1 MDHGTLSQLT
11 DDATILLV
19 DQNDLAIVAA
29 AYVTL
34 AWSVV
39 LGVVCLDVTLALL
52 VLRSLRTLEEGCALR
67 QDSLEGV
74 DVLLRDRSRAL
85 ANWRE
90 LNACEGAALWAQV
103 PSRYQVAARRLV
115 VDLRRRGEWEVELRR
130 QVQVEVEVFF
140 RRFVLAAR
148 VAEICKGR
156 VGRDH
161 QQRERLRP

>member
-11 DDATILLV
+11 DDATVLLV
-19 DQNDLAIVAA
+19 DQDDLAIVAA

-52 VLRSLRTLEEGCALR
+52 VLGSLRTLEEGCALR

-140 RRFVLAAR
+140 GRFVLAAR

-161 QQRERLRP
+161 